1 MKLACLTLYFM
12 SIMIISLF
20 FVTVPENAVQRKL
33 AFSHVLRG
41 AVQSTV
47 KREVK
52 YHKKEESNSIL
63 KLGQNRPN

>member
-1 MKLACLTLYFM
+1 MREYVFRWLAFFR
-12 SIMIISLF
+12 I

-33 AFSHVLRG
+33 ASSHVLRG

>member
-1 MKLACLTLYFM
+1 MREYVFRWLAFFR
-12 SIMIISLF
+12 I

-33 AFSHVLRG
+33 ASFHVLRG